1 MQATLTF
8 ELPDER
14 TGHLCAVHALVLYAT
29 LTEIDQRLRSLLKH
43 GGIEQI
49 SAESLAEELRA
60 TLADA
65 LYRVE
70 E

>member
-1 MQATLTF
+1 MHSLAM
-8 ELPDER
+8 
-14 TGHLCAVHALVLYAT
+14 YST

-43 GGIEQI
+43 GGIADI
-49 SAESLAEELRA
+49 TAEFLAEELRA

-70 E
+70 D

>member
-1 MQATLTF
+1 MKATLTF
-8 ELPDER
+8 DLPEER
-14 TGHLCAVHALVLYAT
+14 TEHCCAVHSLALYST

-43 GGIEQI
+43 GGIADI
-49 SAESLAEELRA
+49 TAESLAEELRA
-60 TLADA
+60 ALADV

>member
-8 ELPDER
+8 ELPEER
-14 TGHLCAVHALVLYAT
+14 TEHQCAVHAMALYAT

-43 GGIEQI
+43 GGIDEI
-49 SAESLAEELRA
+49 TSDALAEELRA